1 MTEVW
6 AEGGLHLT
14 AFVRKKAEASELQQ
28 EVIVVKD
35 AGRVR
40 EVGGGRGREMERREK
55 GKRCSEMRHTC
66 WIHVKLHD
74 GKCRLQ
80 QGICLDC

>member
-6 AEGGLHLT
+6 AEGGAALDS
-14 AFVRKKAEASELQQ
+14 FRQKESRGELQQ

-35 AGRVR
+35 AGR
-40 EVGGGRGREMERREK
+40 VGGGRGREMERREK